1 MIRSAFDRGSPHHIK
16 HIPALSLLLS
26 SLVIFFLFQ
35 YVKELFFRLF
45 SGASVDVPSGDV
57 ENNGFEPL
65 TPCVQGRCSSQLS

>member
-45 SGASVDVPSGDV
+45 YDAYRYTHPRRRG
-57 ENNGFEPL
+57 E
-65 TPCVQGRCSSQLS
+65 